1 MNNILNQY
9 ARHYIAQKAHEKI
22 CADLSKQVI
31 RELRKT
37 EGGAVVDGIELHV
50 SNTVKKTYAKDIQA
64 CLDELNFK
72 IDEQKKIA
80 VDAGKVTE
88 KYTPYVKGFIPKSN
102 SKQILARVSDY
113 AKHFGLK

>member
-1 MNNILNQY
+1 MK
-9 ARHYIAQKAHEKI
+9 AQEKI

-37 EGGAVVDGIELHV
+37 EGGAVVDGIELHISNKV
-50 SNTVKKTYAKDIQA
+50 SRTYAPDIQA

-80 VDAGKVTE
+80 EDACKVTQ
-88 KYTPYVKGFIPKSN
+88 KTIPFVKGFIPKATA
-102 SKQILARVSDY
+102 KQVLARVSDY
-113 AKHFGLK
+113 AKHFGIKS